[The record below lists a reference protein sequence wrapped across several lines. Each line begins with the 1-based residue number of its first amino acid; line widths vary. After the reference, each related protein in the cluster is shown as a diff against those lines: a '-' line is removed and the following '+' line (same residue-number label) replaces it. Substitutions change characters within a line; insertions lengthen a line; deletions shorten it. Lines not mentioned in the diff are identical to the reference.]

1 MFLGRPRRFG
11 RSLSL
16 DVIFKK
22 LWCFPNLYVSLQKI
36 KEHCKVL
43 ENQISKDRHI
53 QYAFRILHIDN
64 IPHVLKY
71 GLVHKESSCANPKYV
86 PIGDTTVMD
95 ARTSKQ
101 LPFGTFLSEYIPFYF
116 GPRSP
121 MLYNIQNGNG
131 VLAKQQPEDIVY
143 CVIRIED
150 VLCSDLN
157 VIFTDGHALNNMSKF
172 YEKSDLSR
180 LDELVLKEDVYA
192 TFWFNQN
199 PWDDR
204 KR

>member
-16 DVIFKK
+16 DVIFFKK

-71 GLVHKESSCANPKYV
+71 GLVHKESSCAN
-86 PIGDTTVMD
+86 
-95 ARTSKQ
+95 
-101 LPFGTFLSEYIPFYF
+101 
-116 GPRSP
+116 
-121 MLYNIQNGNG
+121 
-131 VLAKQQPEDIVY
+131 
-143 CVIRIED
+143 
-150 VLCSDLN
+150 
-157 VIFTDGHALNNMSKF
+157 GHALNNMSKF